1 MSNLLKYARARDD
14 QNFIWRI
21 AAAMMVHA
29 QEVEH
34 WELPDQQRE
43 LVAWV
48 LANPMVAHQTMVN
61 HVSTNTAIAANVVV
75 ENGAVNTD
83 NVPDDDIQ
91 YVVNGAWDAV
101 ALSAF

>member
-29 QEVEH
+29 QEIEH
-34 WELPDQQRE
+34 WELSNQQRA
-43 LVAWV
+43 LVTWV

-75 ENGAVNTD
+75 ENGAVTTD
-83 NVPDDDIQ
+83 GVPDDDIQ
-91 YVVNGAWDAV
+91 YVVNTAWEAV